1 MGIKITGRDHNS
13 IQTLNSLNLYFRT
26 NISDGISQARMSS
39 IKNQSNNDG
48 LEQARRQ
55 VDEVQGIM
63 KSNVDKVLEREGKLS
78 QLEERADRLQEGTEQ
93 FHRSATR
100 IKKKHFWENMKM
112 KIIIGVVIAVII
124 LIIIIVAAS

>member
-1 MGIKITGRDHNS
+1 
-13 IQTLNSLNLYFRT
+13 
-26 NISDGISQARMSS
+26 MSS

-78 QLEERADRLQEGTEQ
+78 QLEERADRLQE
-93 FHRSATR
+93 
-100 IKKKHFWENMKM
+100 
-112 KIIIGVVIAVII
+112 
-124 LIIIIVAAS
+124 

>member
-1 MGIKITGRDHNS
+1 
-13 IQTLNSLNLYFRT
+13 
-26 NISDGISQARMSS
+26 MSS
-39 IKNQSNNDG
+39 IKNQANNDG

-100 IKKKHFWENMKM
+100 IKKKHFWEHMNMEKVIGGAYIGWA
-112 KIIIGVVIAVII
+112 IIAIILII

>member
-1 MGIKITGRDHNS
+1 MWNFVDIIFLHVIYCILDCFCYATP
-13 IQTLNSLNLYFRT
+13 IE
-26 NISDGISQARMSS
+26 MSS
-39 IKNQSNNDG
+39 IKNQANNDG

>member
-1 MGIKITGRDHNS
+1 
-13 IQTLNSLNLYFRT
+13 
-26 NISDGISQARMSS
+26 MSS

-48 LEQARRQ
+48 IEEARRK
-55 VDEVQGIM
+55 VDEEEWIM
-63 KSNVDKVLEREGKLS
+63 KSKVDKFLEREGKLS
-78 QLEERADRLQEGTEQ
+78 QLEERSDRLLEGTEQ